1 MSSVLSATALRQR
14 LSTDQHGVQKLCAEA
29 HPVDVARALSELDL
43 SEVWTVLEVC
53 EPRLRAEIFTHLTVD
68 IQSGLSETLP
78 RDDLALLVSEMP
90 PDERVDLIQR
100 LPAPRR
106 EAVLGA
112 MARAEREDVLK
123 LASYPE
129 GTVGAV
135 MTSDYVSLTPG
146 LTTGAAIDKL
156 RLEAPNKETIYTAYV
171 VDGLRRLVGLVSLK
185 DLILARPGTQVA
197 DIAHREV
204 ISARVA
210 DDQEDAARKI
220 QRYGLI
226 ALPVTNGD
234 GVLVGIVT
242 HDDAM
247 DILTEEQTEDI
258 EKLMAIGGPHTSEGY
273 LLTSPWRHFRKRV
286 GWIVALAALGLVSG
300 LIVQRFEG
308 MLLQLAI
315 LATFMPMLADTGGN
329 TGSQSATLV
338 VRALALGEIRPGDV
352 ARVLFKELMVALP
365 LGLVLAG
372 LAFTRVMLAGGH
384 GIPAGTAPAMI
395 GVAVA
400 AALGLQ
406 VVSATL
412 LGALL
417 PLAADRLRLDPAIV
431 ASPALTT
438 VVDISGLAIFFVTV
452 KLVLGL

>member
-1 MSSVLSATALRQR
+1 MNSVLSATELQKHLA
-14 LSTDQHGVQKLCAEA
+14 TDRRGVRKLCSAG
-29 HPVDVARALSELDL
+29 HPVDVARALSDLDPT
-43 SEVWTVLEVC
+43 EVRSVLEMC
-53 EPRLRAEIFTHLTVD
+53 ELRLRAEIFTQLTVD
-68 IQSGLSETLP
+68 IQSELSGALP
-78 RDDLALLVSEMP
+78 RDDLALLVSAMP

-146 LTTGAAIDKL
+146 LTTSAAIDKL

-197 DIAHREV
+197 DIVHREV
-204 ISARVA
+204 ISARVG
-210 DDQEDAARKI
+210 DDQEEAARKI

-234 GVLVGIVT
+234 GVIVGVVT

-258 EKLMAIGGPHTSEGY
+258 EKLMAIAGPHAAQGY
-273 LLTSPWRHFRKRV
+273 LSTSAWRHFRKRV
-286 GWIVALAALGLVSG
+286 GWIVALAALGFVSG

-315 LATFMPMLADTGGN
+315 LASFMPMLADTGGN

-338 VRALALGEIRPGDV
+338 VRALALGEIRPRDV
-352 ARVLFKELMVALP
+352 ARVLFKELLVALP

-372 LAFTRVMLAGGH
+372 LAFTRVMLTPGDH
-384 GIPAGTAPAMI
+384 LGTTPTMV

-406 VVSATL
+406 VVTATL

-417 PLAADRLRLDPAIV
+417 PLAAARLRLDPALV

-452 KLVLGL
+452 KAVLGF